1 MAPAAVS
8 RHQPP
13 HFPFAIV
20 DSMALAAA
28 TLASSPRVSISVSA
42 AGMNSSGRSVSLG
55 AHRVPGI
62 SVQIHSQRRRMVAA
76 AAAARGDEGA
86 GKTFVEEMRAAAM
99 RMHTKD
105 QASEGEK
112 ELEGPS
118 LNELEPNL
126 EAYLRFLVDSKLIF
140 QTLENIVD
148 RAAVPWYAEFQNT
161 GLERSE
167 ALKKDL
173 KWFSEQGHTIP
184 EPSASDTKY
193 ASYLEELSE
202 KDQQAFFC
210 HFYNMYFGQSAGG
223 RLTGKKIADK
233 ILNKKE
239 LEFYKW
245 EGTLSEL
252 LQNVRTKL
260 NQVASSWTREEKNR
274 CLEETVTSFAYSVDR
289 LRKIFT

>member
-1 MAPAAVS
+1 
-8 RHQPP
+8 
-13 HFPFAIV
+13 
-20 DSMALAAA
+20 MALAAA

-42 AGMNSSGRSVSLG
+42 AGMNSSGLSMSFG
-55 AHRVPGI
+55 ARRVPGI
-62 SVQIHSQRRRMVAA
+62 SVQIHSQRRRMA
-76 AAAARGDEGA
+76 AAAARGHEGA

>member
-1 MAPAAVS
+1 
-8 RHQPP
+8 
-13 HFPFAIV
+13 
-20 DSMALAAA
+20 MALPAAA
-28 TLASSPRVSISVSA
+28 TLGSSPLVPISVSA
-42 AGMNSSGRSVSLG
+42 AGMNSSGMSVSFG
-55 AHRVPGI
+55 ARSVPGI
-62 SVQIHSQRRRMVAA
+62 SLAIHSRQRRIVAVG
-76 AAAARGDEGA
+76 AAARGEEA
-86 GKTFVEEMRAAAM
+86 AEKTFVEEMRAVAM

-105 QASEGEK
+105 QSSEGEK
-112 ELEGPS
+112 EQRGPS
-118 LNELEPNL
+118 LSELEPNL

-148 RAAVPWYAEFQNT
+148 RAAVPWYAEFRNT

-184 EPSASDTKY
+184 EPSAADTRY

-202 KDQQAFFC
+202 KDQHAFFC

-245 EGTLSEL
+245 EGTLSDL
-252 LQNVRTKL
+252 LQNVREKL
-260 NQVASSWTREEKNR
+260 NQVASSWTQEEKNR
-274 CLEETVTSFAYSVDR
+274 CLEETETSFAYSGER